1 VSRALGIDEATLAE
15 LPRYARSDRFT
26 PLEKAALD
34 LAVEMT
40 ATPAAVSG
48 GVRRRLLAEL
58 TEGQYVELAATIA
71 WENHR
76 ARLNRALG
84 ARAMGFTRG
93 GFCLLPEP
101 ETDPE
106 GVRAADAAYRAGAG
120 PGPGR

>member
-1 VSRALGIDEATLAE
+1 MCRALGIDEATL
-15 LPRYARSDRFT
+15 LDLSHYARSDRFT

-40 ATPAAVSG
+40 GTPAQVSD

-58 TEGQYVELAATIA
+58 TPGQYAELASAIA

-84 ARAMGFTRG
+84 VRAMGFAEG
-93 GFCLLPEP
+93 GFCLLPEHAP
-101 ETDPE
+101 ASSPRD
-106 GVRAADAAYRAGAG
+106 VLA
-120 PGPGR
+120 